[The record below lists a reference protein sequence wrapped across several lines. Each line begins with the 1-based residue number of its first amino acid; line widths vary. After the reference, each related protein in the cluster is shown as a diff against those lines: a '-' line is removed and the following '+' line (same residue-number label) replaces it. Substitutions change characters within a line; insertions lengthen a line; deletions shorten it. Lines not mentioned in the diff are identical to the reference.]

1 MPETNC
7 QSPGY
12 FISNDYYLCAG
23 GAQGMGKA
31 PPDLN
36 DPSYRFAFL
45 LYEVAA
51 LMRRKF
57 RAAAPTIGLTQD
69 QARALSLIA
78 MREGET
84 QVSLARRLDMHPM
97 TFARLLDR
105 MAKAGTIERRRDPRD
120 RRVYGVFLAPGAL
133 PALSK
138 MLEMA
143 ADLRD
148 LMISGF
154 AATEEDLLVRYLLR
168 LKGNLVEDTEAAQTP
183 ARSRTRSVA

>member
-1 MPETNC
+1 
-7 QSPGY
+7 
-12 FISNDYYLCAG
+12 
-23 GAQGMGKA
+23 MGKK

-57 RAAAPTIGLTQD
+57 RAAAPTTGLTQD

-78 MREGET
+78 RREGET
-84 QVSLARRLDMHPM
+84 QVVLARRLDMHPM

-105 MAKAGTIERRRDPRD
+105 MAKAGMIERRRDPRD
-120 RRVYGVFLAPGAL
+120 RRVYGVFLAPGAAS
-133 PALSK
+133 ALSK
-138 MLEMA
+138 MLEVA

-148 LMISGF
+148 RMISGF
-154 AATEEDLLVRYLLR
+154 AASEEDLLVRYLLR
-168 LKGNLVEDTEAAQTP
+168 LKDNLGEDADAARP
-183 ARSRTRSVA
+183 LARSRARSVA